1 MKAYLFILYLIS
13 VNRSPINLVQEHL
26 LVFLHEEI
34 ATFID
39 GKDLKTFPTSA
50 RYDSEC
56 SAWQGCRLTF
66 VCFFG
71 EITQS
76 LLNCVEITIHN
87 CQMRNYLI

>member
-50 RYDSEC
+50 RYSMIA
-56 SAWQGCRLTF
+56 SALHGKA
-66 VCFFG
+66 V
-71 EITQS
+71 
-76 LLNCVEITIHN
+76 V
-87 CQMRNYLI
+87 